1 MAMRRTLSTNDA
13 AGTLLGLASSPI
25 ASPEMKPTE
34 GGSSSGSSSRKGA
47 PAALKRARELPFEL
61 GGGDE
66 LTTPDAA
73 AAAAAAAGSSVDSTA
88 NALAAAAAA
97 EEDAADAVERP
108 KRPRASEEEQADTR
122 LLSDAAVLLSCI
134 GVAYALQS
142 VLEQARR
149 DLRPRRPRAPSA
161 HPAFPRAQAVVGAE
175 EGKDFSE
182 SVCQLLLAEC
192 RHVPA
197 LDDARVL
204 RLCTLLGLPEHVT
217 RGWQQRATHLQQCL
231 EVVTAPPGG
240 APPPPPLTYEFAAV
254 AGSVEAAVRQ
264 FGQQTVWC
272 AVALLRRVLR
282 GAHWPTSAPAADEV
296 EARLASLAVSMM
308 RQAVAAVGTADR
320 DSVDA

>member
-1 MAMRRTLSTNDA
+1 MPC
-13 AGTLLGLASSPI
+13 SP
-25 ASPEMKPTE
+25 
-34 GGSSSGSSSRKGA
+34 SSSR
-47 PAALKRARELPFEL
+47 R
-61 GGGDE
+61 
-66 LTTPDAA
+66 AA
-73 AAAAAAAGSSVDSTA
+73 AS
-88 NALAAAAAA
+88 
-97 EEDAADAVERP
+97 
-108 KRPRASEEEQADTR
+108 
-122 LLSDAAVLLSCI
+122 
-134 GVAYALQS
+134 
-142 VLEQARR
+142 
-149 DLRPRRPRAPSA
+149 RPRRPRAPTA
-161 HPAFPRAQAVVGAE
+161 HPALPRAQAVVGAE

-197 LDDARVL
+197 LDDARCL

>member
-61 GGGDE
+61 GNGDE
-66 LTTPDAA
+66 LTTPDAAA

-149 DLRPRRPRAPSA
+149 DLCPQRPRAPTA
-161 HPAFPRAQAVVGAE
+161 HPALPRAQAVVGAE

-197 LDDARVL
+197 LDDARCL

-231 EVVTAPPGG
+231 EVVTAPP
-240 APPPPPLTYEFAAV
+240 LTYEFAAV

-272 AVALLRRVLR
+272 AVALHRRVLR